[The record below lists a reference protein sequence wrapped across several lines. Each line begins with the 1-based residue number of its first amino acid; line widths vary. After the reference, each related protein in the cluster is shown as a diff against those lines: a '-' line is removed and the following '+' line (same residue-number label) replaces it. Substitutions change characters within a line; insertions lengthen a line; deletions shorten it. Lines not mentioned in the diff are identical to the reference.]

1 MSFAAGIVF
10 PTNPDVSFVQGLARW
25 ISPAPQS
32 ESAPAAEAPAADAEG
47 EGAAAE
53 VEQPA
58 FEPSAFENECIALES
73 SGDFKQLSAKLGT
86 ALRERFAT
94 EPEQEVESAY
104 TVLLQLLINW
114 ELLPQ
119 KVVELADELG
129 GSVDERPL
137 LRRTLLLSLYSIVQQ
152 YSLVDLRYPML
163 LKLIKYCNATNQ
175 LNALLGSP
183 EEQNKRVEQWI
194 RDWELTEPQK
204 RELWG
209 LVLDAHAEESTT
221 VYENALKYLSLHEGC
236 DLKAEPEVRAR
247 LVQSVLAT
255 LRSSDLLNCDK
266 LAQLPI
272 VQQLKG
278 DAEFGILS
286 ELLDVFSRQMYADYL
301 AFFGRAEVKAFM
313 AKHGIDHET
322 CERKMRLLSMVSLAQ
337 ANKELTYASI
347 ASALRIGKD
356 EVEMWVLE
364 AIRNGLVEAK
374 MDQIREL
381 VVVSVCLERSFGTK
395 QWARLKTSLS
405 EWGDSVQGLLKVV
418 LDSRPAPAI
427 A

>member
-1 MSFAAGIVF
+1 MG
-10 PTNPDVSFVQGLARW
+10 
-25 ISPAPQS
+25 
-32 ESAPAAEAPAADAEG
+32 
-47 EGAAAE
+47 
-53 VEQPA
+53 
-58 FEPSAFENECIALES
+58 
-73 SGDFKQLSAKLGT
+73 
-86 ALRERFAT
+86 
-94 EPEQEVESAY
+94 
-104 TVLLQLLINW
+104 
-114 ELLPQ
+114 
-119 KVVELADELG
+119 
-129 GSVDERPL
+129 
-137 LRRTLLLSLYSIVQQ
+137 
-152 YSLVDLRYPML
+152 
-163 LKLIKYCNATNQ
+163 
-175 LNALLGSP
+175 
-183 EEQNKRVEQWI
+183 I

-286 ELLDVFSRQMYADYL
+286 ELLDLFSRQMYADYL
-301 AFFGRAEVKAFM
+301 AFSGRAEVKAFM
-313 AKHGIDHET
+313 AKHGIEHEA
-322 CERKMRLLSMVSLAQ
+322 CERKMRLLS
-337 ANKELTYASI
+337 I
-347 ASALRIGKD
+347 ASALHIGKD
-356 EVEMWVLE
+356 EVEMWVME
-364 AIRNGLVEAK
+364 AIRNGLVNAK

-395 QWARLKTSLS
+395 QWACLKTSLS